1 MVRSMKIET
10 VAQVLTALDAYGLEP
25 IVFGGWSVDGCVGVQ
40 RRHHSD
46 LDMLVPVGDFA
57 KCVHILTHDLGYTWK
72 SNACFLTGCQKA
84 ELVSEEG
91 DLVEVFGYVGKED
104 RIRFEGLLF
113 TVETSLDAVHPPRR
127 INIEGVTFRIFQPDV
142 VRMLTTKLSQI
153 QEDKETV
160 ETWATEEP
168 VQCLTERRTYADSRQ
183 AMLSGGKSA

>member
-1 MVRSMKIET
+1 MVISMKIET
-10 VAQVLTALDAYGLEP
+10 VAQVLSALDAYELEP
-25 IVFGGWSVDGCVGVQ
+25 IVFGGWSVDGCVGIQ

-46 LDMLVPVGDFA
+46 LDMLVPVEDFA
-57 KCVHILTHDLGYTWK
+57 KCVHILTHDLGYAWR

-91 DLVEVFGYVGKED
+91 DLVEVFGYVETED
-104 RIRFEGLLF
+104 RIQFEGLLF
-113 TVETSLDAVHPPRR
+113 TVETSLDAVHPPRK
-127 INIEGVTFRIFQPDV
+127 INIEGVTFRIFQSEV

-153 QEDKETV
+153 QEDKEIV

>member
-1 MVRSMKIET
+1 MKIES
-10 VAQVLTALDAYGLEP
+10 VSKVLSTLDSYGLEP

-46 LDMLVPVGDFA
+46 LDLLVPVNDFA
-57 KCVHILTHDLGYTWK
+57 KGLHILTRDLGYSWR

-91 DLVEVFGYVGKED
+91 DLVEVFGYVEKED

-113 TVETSLDAVHPPRR
+113 TVETSHDAVHPPRR
-127 INIEGVTFRIFQPDV
+127 INIEGVTFRIFQPEV
-142 VRMLTTKLSQI
+142 VRILTTKLSQI

-160 ETWATEEP
+160 ETWTSEEP
-168 VQCLTERRTYADSRQ
+168 VQCLTERRTYEDSRQ
-183 AMLSGGKSA
+183 VMIGGGELA

>member
-1 MVRSMKIET
+1 MVISMKIET
-10 VAQVLTALDAYGLEP
+10 VAQVLTALDAYELEP
-25 IVFGGWSVDGCVGVQ
+25 IVFGGWSVDGCVGIQ

-46 LDMLVPVGDFA
+46 LDMLVPVEDFA
-57 KCVHILTHDLGYTWK
+57 KCVHILTHDLDYAWK

-153 QEDKETV
+153 HEDKETV
-160 ETWATEEP
+160 ETWTIEAL